1 VDWVLLCDAVRTL
14 IKGTLCIRKAGLKT
28 RMPQEPADFMR
39 DMNKLCMAMT
49 AQRRAA
55 QSKKNR
61 KAILRQMKKLSKR
74 VQSHAQA
81 HLDALAARRAE
92 TDLSEGQARVIAQ
105 RLENV
110 IEQLPAAI
118 KQAHER
124 IIGERQVKNA
134 DKILS
139 LYDEHVQ
146 VIVRGKAG
154 AEVEFGNKLSLV
166 ENKQGLIID
175 YQLHRDNPSDSKL
188 VEPSIKRMKEGMQLP
203 VSKLWADRGMFSKSN
218 EAVLAAHGIESGL
231 CPRNPAELKER
242 LAQPGQKEG
251 MKRRGSTEARVAIF
265 KNVILHNPMREKSI
279 DAREKACSWA
289 VLSHNLW
296 VLARM
301 PQASAEQKQAQPKA
315 RAAGQQEARRRAA

>member
-1 VDWVLLCDAVRTL
+1 
-14 IKGTLCIRKAGLKT
+14 
-28 RMPQEPADFMR
+28 MR

-55 QSKKNR
+55 ESKKRR
-61 KAILRQMKKLSKR
+61 KAILRQMKKLTKR

-81 HLDALAARRAE
+81 HLDELTARRSE
-92 TDLSEGQARVIAQ
+92 TDLSEGQARVIAK

-124 IIGERQVKNA
+124 IIGERQIKNA

-139 LYDEHVQ
+139 LYDDHIAI
-146 VIVRGKAG
+146 IVRGKAG

-175 YQLHRDNPSDSKL
+175 YKLHRDNPSDSKL
-188 VEPSIKRMKEGMQLP
+188 VEPSIDRLKCIMDLP
-203 VSKLWADRGMFSKSN
+203 LKKLWADRGMFSAAN
-218 EAVLAAHGIESGL
+218 EVMLAAKGIESGL
-231 CPRNPAELKER
+231 CPRNPQELKEK
-242 LAQPGQKEG
+242 LAEPGQKEG
-251 MKRRGSTEARVAIF
+251 MKRRGGTEARIAIF
-265 KNVILHNPMREKSI
+265 KNVILSNPMKVRSI
-279 DAREKACSWA
+279 EAREKACGWG

-296 VLARM
+296 VLARLAKATVAKKESEKTRG
-301 PQASAEQKQAQPKA
+301 PRADQKI
-315 RAAGQQEARRRAA
+315 AA